1 MYGPKCAPPYASKKV
16 CFNTHRIVECAQHSV
31 LGWLY
36 NALSKHVIGT
46 KGLTSVHSAKC
57 TKMGLEIAKFLTI
70 STCFV
75 IYYAIFAR
83 KCVACV
89 SG

>member
-1 MYGPKCAPPYASKKV
+1 MAQNVLPLMLQERFAFTPY
-16 CFNTHRIVECAQHSV
+16 RIVECAHHSV

-46 KGLTSVHSAKC
+46 KGLTSVHSAKS
-57 TKMGLEIAKFLTI
+57 TKMGLEIATFLTI
-70 STCFV
+70 STCFD
-75 IYYAIFAR
+75 IYYAILAR

-89 SG
+89 PV